1 MSKQT
6 NIEMEGTVTEALA
19 NSMFRV
25 ELNTGSDLP
34 PILCTISGKIRKSYI
49 RILEGD
55 RVKLEMSP
63 YDLTKGRITQ
73 RLPTP
78 GQQQSTTPPVWSKGG
93 KKKKK

>member
-1 MSKQT
+1 MSKQL
-6 NIEMEGTVTEALA
+6 NIEMEGMVTEALA

-34 PILCTISGKIRKSYI
+34 PILCTISGKLRKSGI
-49 RILEGD
+49 RVLEGD

-63 YDLTKGRITQ
+63 YDLTKGRITH
-73 RLPTP
+73 RLPVP
-78 GQQQSTTPPVWSKGG
+78 GQQPTPPPAWSKGG

>member
-1 MSKQT
+1 MSKQL
-6 NIEMEGTVTEALA
+6 NIEMEGVVVEALA

-34 PILCTISGKIRKSYI
+34 PILCTISGKIRKNYI
-49 RILEGD
+49 RVQTGD
-55 RVKLEMSP
+55 KVRIEMSP

-73 RLPTP
+73 RMTSPID
-78 GQQQSTTPPVWSKGG
+78 STTPPVWAKGG